1 MPDGL
6 GQPILENNDY
16 PEEEIVFEDVIGGDV
31 DGKEVAAGGPGVFS
45 GGAISSSLGG
55 AVIERFYHSNIDDP
69 AYTLQKWRQEPLNLI
84 MPGIEPEKKTC
95 EQECTEKMAERRK
108 RCNEVRK
115 RVALALKEAGCPSKV
130 TGYAKKSK
138 CPSRTSY
145 KKKTLV
151 CKRK

>member
-1 MPDGL
+1 MNNGNNNNQSGNNNSANNSADPVAMWVDML
-6 GQPILENNDY
+6 GA
-16 PEEEIVFEDVIGGDV
+16 GG
-31 DGKEVAAGGPGVFS
+31 ETAAEGGPGTGDGTFP
-45 GGAISSSLGG
+45 
-55 AVIERFYHSNIDDP
+55 NIDDEN
-69 AYTLQKWRQEPLNLI
+69 YNVEKFRHDPLNLNI
-84 MPGIEPEKKTC
+84 PPLEPEKKTC
-95 EQECTEKMAERRK
+95 EQECAEKMAERRK